1 MSGPNFSR
9 PDSHEPTNWGA
20 SGQGPAE
27 YGQSAY
33 GQGGYDQAGYGHD
46 TQGYGSDSSGYG
58 SVPADQAFAFYD
70 PYGQPSSGY
79 SDSGYGASGYAEPD
93 GYGQPSSGYSDSG
106 YGASGY
112 AEPDGYGQPSN
123 YGDHGYGQSY
133 QPDLV
138 QPAAPYPYLAP
149 RPTNALAIVSL
160 CCGLGSFVVGIS
172 WIVGIITGHLALRQ
186 IARTGEQGHGLAV
199 AGLIVSY
206 LFGAF
211 FAAIVAIYIVVIA
224 LAIGSSV

>member
-20 SGQGPAE
+20 SGQGPAG

-58 SVPADQAFAFYD
+58 SVPADQAFASYD
-70 PYGQPSSGY
+70 P
-79 SDSGYGASGYAEPD
+79 
-93 GYGQPSSGYSDSG
+93 YGQPSSGYSDSG

-123 YGDHGYGQSY
+123 YGDPGYGQSY